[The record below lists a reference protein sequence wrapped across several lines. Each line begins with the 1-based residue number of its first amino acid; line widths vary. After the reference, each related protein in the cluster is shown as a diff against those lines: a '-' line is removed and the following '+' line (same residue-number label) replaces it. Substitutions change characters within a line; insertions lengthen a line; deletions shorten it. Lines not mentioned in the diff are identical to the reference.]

1 MKKIN
6 TKEIITLVIAT
17 VVIIGAGVVIWQ
29 LLFPAPK
36 KTVTTTTQ
44 NGTTIS
50 TEIDQNTLKRIDSL
64 SDYGQPNLDNIGK
77 SDLFAN

>member
-6 TKEIITLVIAT
+6 TKEILTLIVAS
-17 VVIIGAGVVIWQ
+17 VVIIGAGIVIWR
-29 LLFPAPK
+29 LLFPAAK
-36 KTVTTTTQ
+36 SVNQTDSKEV
-44 NGTTIS
+44 NTIS

-77 SDLFAN
+77 TDLFAN